1 MSSNDSGLRYQADE
15 KPPVKVALV
24 LGLQLTAISV
34 SATILLTTV
43 VMRAAGQ
50 SEAYLAW
57 AVFAAV
63 LIGGGATMLQAFR
76 LGRFGMGHVLMMG
89 SSGAFI
95 AVSIEALTEGGP
107 ATFAT
112 LVVVAAL
119 FQFVISDRL
128 ALFRRVL
135 TPSVSG
141 TVLMLIPVSVMAPV
155 LNLLKD
161 VPEGSPAPGAPL
173 SALATVLVICGLT
186 LKASGSLRLWA
197 PVIGVLAGSLVAV
210 FFGIY
215 DTARVAEAAWAG
227 LPPVEWQGLD
237 LGFGPAFWS
246 LLPGF
251 LLAAT
256 IGAIRTISSAAA
268 AQRVSWRRPRAVDF
282 RAVQGAVATDGLSNL
297 LSGLAGTMPN
307 TSYTT
312 GASLAQLTGVAARHV
327 GIAAGAMFAAL
338 AFFPKALALVLA
350 IPGPVFAA
358 YLIVMMAILFM
369 IGVQMI
375 VQDGIDYRK
384 SLIVGVSFWLG
395 VAFQSG
401 VVFPEFFSK
410 FAGGLMNNGMTAG
423 GLVAI
428 IMTLFVEM
436 TEPRPARTEA
446 ALDASSLPEL
456 RGFLGAFASACN
468 WDEAMA
474 KRLGGVCE
482 EILLTLHGRDEGRE
496 QSGRRLVLLAKK
508 DSSAAVL
515 EFIAAAGEGE
525 NLEDRVTLLGEQTE
539 EAHLEQEVSLRLLRH
554 HAASVRHQQY
564 HGADIVTVR
573 VEAP

>member
-1 MSSNDSGLRYQADE
+1 MYVRHICLTLQVVSDKGRRDCLCVPTESVGSKRRNHPAASRESGGSQTRYEPRQRLRGLFSFFRPDARRLPEIGCAMNTNESGLRYQADE
-15 KPPVKVALV
+15 KPPTTVVLV
-24 LGLQLTAISV
+24 LGLQLTALSV

-50 SEAYLAW
+50 SEAYLSW

-63 LIGGGATMLQAFR
+63 VIGGGATMLQALR

-95 AVSIEALTEGGP
+95 AVSIQALAEGGP

-119 FQFVISDRL
+119 FQFLISDRL
-128 ALFRRVL
+128 SLFRRIL
-135 TPSVSG
+135 TPAVSG

-161 VPEGSPAPGAPL
+161 VPDGSPALGAPL

-197 PVIGVLAGSLVAV
+197 SVLGVLAGSLVAV
-210 FFGIY
+210 SFGIY

-227 LPPVEWQGLD
+227 LPPVEWPGLD
-237 LGFGPAFWS
+237 LGFGTTFWT

-256 IGAIRTISSAAA
+256 VGSIRTISSAAA

-312 GASLAQLTGVAARHV
+312 GASLTQLTGVASRYV
-327 GIAAGAMFAAL
+327 GIAAGGLFAAL
-338 AFFPKALALVLA
+338 AFLPKALALVLA

-358 YLIVMMAILFM
+358 YLVVMMAVLFM

-401 VVFPEFFSK
+401 VVFPEFFSE

-423 GLVAI
+423 GLVVI
-428 IMTLFVEM
+428 LMTLFVEI
-436 TEPRPARTEA
+436 TEPRPTRMETT
-446 ALDASSLPEL
+446 LDISSLPRL
-456 RGFLGAFASACN
+456 REFLGDSPRVATGMRGWRSVWAASARKSC
-468 WDEAMA
+468 
-474 KRLGGVCE
+474 
-482 EILLTLHGRDEGRE
+482 
-496 QSGRRLVLLAKK
+496 
-508 DSSAAVL
+508 
-515 EFIAAAGEGE
+515 
-525 NLEDRVTLLGEQTE
+525 
-539 EAHLEQEVSLRLLRH
+539 
-554 HAASVRHQQY
+554 
-564 HGADIVTVR
+564 
-573 VEAP
+573 

>member
-1 MSSNDSGLRYQADE
+1 MNTNESGLRFQADE
-15 KPPVKVALV
+15 KPPVTVALV

-43 VMRAAGQ
+43 VMRAASQ
-50 SEAYLAW
+50 SEAYLSW
-57 AVFAAV
+57 AVFAGV
-63 LIGGGATMLQAFR
+63 VIGGGATMLQALR

-95 AVSIEALTEGGP
+95 AVSIQALAEGGP

-119 FQFVISDRL
+119 FQFLISDRL
-128 ALFRRVL
+128 SLFRRIL
-135 TPSVSG
+135 TPTVSG
-141 TVLMLIPVSVMAPV
+141 TVLMLIPVSVMSPV

-186 LKASGSLRLWA
+186 LKARGTLRLWA

-210 FFGIY
+210 LFGIY
-215 DTARVAEAAWAG
+215 DTARVAEASWVG
-227 LPPVEWQGLD
+227 LPQAQWPGLALEFG
-237 LGFGPAFWS
+237 LGFWS

-251 LLAAT
+251 LLAAM

-282 RAVQGAVATDGLSNL
+282 RAVQGAVAADGLSNL

-307 TSYTT
+307 TSYTS
-312 GASLAQLTGVAARHV
+312 GASLTQLTGVASRYV
-327 GIAAGAMFAAL
+327 GIAAGGMFAAL
-338 AFFPKALALVLA
+338 AFLPKALALVLA

-358 YLIVMMAILFM
+358 YLVVMMAILFM

-375 VQDGIDYRK
+375 VQDGVDYRK

-401 VVFPEFFSK
+401 VVFPEFFSE

-423 GLVAI
+423 GLVVI
-428 IMTLFVEM
+428 LMTLFVEI
-436 TEPRPARTEA
+436 TEPRPARMEA
-446 ALDASSLPEL
+446 ALDTSSLPEI
-456 RGFLGAFASACN
+456 REFLGGFASTCN
-468 WDEAMA
+468 WDEGMA

-482 EILLTLHGRDEGRE
+482 EVLLTLIGPDKGGE
-496 QSGRRLVLLAKK
+496 QNGRRVVLLAKK
-508 DSSAAVL
+508 DGGAAVL
-515 EFIAAAGEGE
+515 EFIAATGEGG
-525 NLEDRVTLLGEQTE
+525 NLEDQVALLGEQTE
-539 EAHLEQEVSLRLLRH
+539 EASLEQEVSLRLLRDF
-554 HAASVRHQQY
+554 AASVRHQQY
-564 HGADIVTVR
+564 HGVDIVTVR

>member
-1 MSSNDSGLRYQADE
+1 MSSNDSGLLYQADE
-15 KPPVKVALV
+15 KPPAALALG
-24 LGLQLTAISV
+24 LGLQLTALSV

-43 VMRAAGQ
+43 IMRAAGQ
-50 SEAYLAW
+50 GEAYLSW

-63 LIGGGATMLQAFR
+63 VIGGGATMLQALR

-95 AVSIEALTEGGP
+95 AVSIQALVEGGP
-107 ATFAT
+107 AALAT
-112 LVVVAAL
+112 LVAVATL

-128 ALFRRVL
+128 SLFRRIL
-135 TPSVSG
+135 TPAVSG

-161 VPEGSPAPGAPL
+161 VPEGGPAPGAPL

-197 PVIGVLAGSLVAV
+197 PVIGILAGSLVAV

-215 DTARVAEAAWAG
+215 DTARVAEASWAG
-227 LPPVEWQGLD
+227 LPPVEWPGLD
-237 LGFGPAFWS
+237 LGLGPLFWS

-256 IGAIRTISSAAA
+256 VGAIRTISSAAA

-282 RAVQGAVATDGLSNL
+282 RAVQGAVATDALSNL
-297 LSGLAGTMPN
+297 LSGLAGTAPN

-312 GASLAQLTGVAARHV
+312 GASLTQLTGVAARHV

-338 AFFPKALALVLA
+338 AFLPKALALVLA

-358 YLIVMMAILFM
+358 YLIVMMAVLFM

-423 GLVAI
+423 GLVVI
-428 IMTLFVEM
+428 LMTLFMEM
-436 TEPRPARTEA
+436 TEPRPSRMETT
-446 ALDASSLPEL
+446 LDTSSLPEL
-456 RGFLGAFASACN
+456 REFLGGFASTGD
-468 WDEAMA
+468 WDQAMTH
-474 KRLGGVCE
+474 RLGAVGE
-482 EILLTLHGRDEGRE
+482 EVLQTLLRRDDGDGSSE
-496 QSGRRLVLLAKK
+496 RRSLLLLARKE
-508 DSSAAVL
+508 SGAAVL
-515 EFIAAAGEGE
+515 EFIAAAGEGGE
-525 NLEDRVTLLGEQTE
+525 PSGSSRV
-539 EAHLEQEVSLRLLRH
+539 AR
-554 HAASVRHQQY
+554 
-564 HGADIVTVR
+564 
-573 VEAP
+573 